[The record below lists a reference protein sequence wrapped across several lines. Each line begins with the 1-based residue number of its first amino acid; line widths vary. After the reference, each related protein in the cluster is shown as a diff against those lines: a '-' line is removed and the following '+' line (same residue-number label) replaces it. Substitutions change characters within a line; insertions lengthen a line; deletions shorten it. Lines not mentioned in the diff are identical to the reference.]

1 MPNLFKVF
9 ISSTWQD
16 LQPERAAVE
25 SAILRMRDTEFAGM
39 EYFGSRA
46 ETPRDVSLQE
56 VDACNLYVGIFA
68 RRYGSGITEEEYR
81 RAVARGVPVL
91 IYLKDDSVVVPPE
104 FGERDPVNAAKLD
117 ALVRELK
124 RKHTVSFFKNPDQ
137 LATQVVADLHSQ
149 MGRMQ
154 MDVAELVK
162 QLTPILIPLLPYL
175 GKLGDGVVDG
185 AGELMAAGTWERVKS
200 LWSKLQPKVDAKP
213 SAKEAVQKVIARQ
226 DDPRARGNLELEL
239 EDLLKED
246 GALATQVAEW
256 LKQNAPRGN
265 TVIASGERAV
275 AIGGSVRGS
284 TINTGDQNR

>member
-1 MPNLFKVF
+1 MPDSCQVF
-9 ISSTWQD
+9 LSSTWQD
-16 LQPERAAVE
+16 LQAERAAVE

-68 RRYGSGITEEEYR
+68 RRYGSGITEDEYR

-104 FGERDPVNAAKLD
+104 FVESDAVKAAQLD
-117 ALVRELK
+117 ALLRELK
-124 RKHTVSFFKNPDQ
+124 SKHTVSFFKNPDQ
-137 LATQVVADLHSQ
+137 LATLVVADLHSQ

-154 MDVAELVK
+154 MDVSELVK

-200 LWSKLQPKVDAKP
+200 LWAKLKPKVDAKP
-213 SAKEAVQKVIARQ
+213 AAQEAVQDVARNPQ
-226 DDPRARGNLELEL
+226 D
-239 EDLLKED
+239 EDAQAALRQQLKKILSED
-246 GALATQVAEW
+246 ETLASQVAEW
-256 LKQNAPRGN
+256 LKENAPRGN
-265 TVIASGERAV
+265 TVIASGERSV

-284 TINTGDQNR
+284 TINTGDTRG

>member
-1 MPNLFKVF
+1 
-9 ISSTWQD
+9 
-16 LQPERAAVE
+16 
-25 SAILRMRDTEFAGM
+25 MRDTEFAGM

-91 IYLKDDSVVVPPE
+91 IYLKDGSIGVPPE
-104 FGERDPVNAAKLD
+104 FGESDPAKAARLD
-117 ALVRELK
+117 ALIRELK
-124 RKHTVSFFKNPDQ
+124 SKHTVSFFKNPDQ
-137 LATQVVADLHSQ
+137 LATLVVADLHSQ
-149 MGRMQ
+149 MGRML
-154 MDVAELVK
+154 MDVSELVK

-185 AGELMAAGTWERVKS
+185 AGELVAAGTWERVKS
-200 LWSKLQPKVDAKP
+200 LWSKLQPKVDGKP

-239 EDLLKED
+239 EDLLKAD
-246 GALATQVAEW
+246 GALASQVAEW
-256 LKQNAPRGN
+256 LKENAPRGN

-284 TINTGDQNR
+284 TIITGDTRG